1 MKMKIGSMT
10 LDVLPPVKRYMNSIE
25 RRLNTD
31 RKTRTRIMTELA
43 GDFQSRRE
51 AGQRDEEIMAELGTP
66 EEVAAQFNEALG
78 GEGARPAS
86 RWRWAFV
93 ALAAVV
99 VLIAALQPLLAQFL
113 ARIWWSPETV
123 GVIGGADGP
132 TAIYVTD
139 NASQSPAWALPWLLG
154 CAAGFL
160 LPVWRDPHAR
170 SGYGAPLLLCGLG
183 LLPLFIVTLM
193 TFSLSF
199 SGMLSAAEIG
209 SLFVSLAAGFFT
221 NGEWLCAVVLVW
233 ALAARRRAS
242 REKGG
247 GKKES

>member
-10 LDVLPPVKRYMNSIE
+10 LDVLPPVKRYMNAIE

-31 RKTRTRIMTELA
+31 RKTRTRIMMELA
-43 GDFQSRRE
+43 SDFQSRRE
-51 AGQRDEEIMAELGTP
+51 NGQSDEAIMKELGSP
-66 EEVAAQFNEALG
+66 AEVAAEFNAAF
-78 GEGARPAS
+78 GAKPAPS
-86 RWRWAFV
+86 RRRWAFV

-99 VLIAALQPLLAQFL
+99 VLIAALQPLLTQFL

-209 SLFVSLAAGFFT
+209 PLFVSLAAGFFT

>member
-10 LDVLPPVKRYMNSIE
+10 LDVLPPVKRYMNAIE

-31 RKTRTRIMTELA
+31 RKTRTRIMMELA
-43 GDFQSRRE
+43 SDFQSRRE
-51 AGQRDEEIMAELGTP
+51 NGQSDEAIMKELGSP
-66 EEVAAQFNEALG
+66 GEVAAEFNAAF
-78 GEGARPAS
+78 GAKPAPS
-86 RWRWAFV
+86 RRRWAFV
-93 ALAAVV
+93 VLAVLVAAAV
-99 VLIAALQPLLAQFL
+99 LGPELGTLFAARRAES
-113 ARIWWSPETV
+113 I
-123 GVIGGADGP
+123 GIIGGADGP
-132 TAIYVTD
+132 TAIYV
-139 NASQSPAWALPWLLG
+139 AAGPAAGFSPLVFLPWLLG

-160 LPVWRDPHAR
+160 LPTWRDPHAR